1 MDRWDRCGRR
11 AACGAALALTPYLLI
26 MVLWVVG
33 SLVGVLP
40 AGRGFGVAE
49 WLALNTV
56 TIGIAAIGM
65 AAIGITPALALLR
78 PWGKRIPGAPV
89 ALWRLSGVG
98 VPRLAP
104 AVRRHRCAPGR
115 GR

>member
-49 WLALNTV
+49 WPSLNTV
-56 TIGIAAIGM
+56 TIGM
-65 AAIGITPALALLR
+65 VAIGITPALALLR
-78 PWGKRIPGAPV
+78 PWGKRIPGA
-89 ALWRLSGVG
+89 RRSRSG
-98 VPRLAP
+98 A
-104 AVRRHRCAPGR
+104 
-115 GR
+115 